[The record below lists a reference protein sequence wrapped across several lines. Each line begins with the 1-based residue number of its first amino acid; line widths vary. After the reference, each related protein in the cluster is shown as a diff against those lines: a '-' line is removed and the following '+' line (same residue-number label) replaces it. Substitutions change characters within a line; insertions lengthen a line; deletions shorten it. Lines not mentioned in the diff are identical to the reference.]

1 MINFLNGKTV
11 IRFIVFVI
19 FSVFIIE
26 IVFLQDRI
34 KECKT
39 DKEFLLKKQLE
50 LNKTIADLQSKI
62 ELQNETIK
70 QLNNELYKKQ
80 NELQAISKQYND
92 KIKTLK
98 TQLQNH
104 IKTIRDLKG
113 SLHKAEEANKF
124 LEEQLWSKE

>member
-11 IRFIVFVI
+11 ISFIVFVI

-50 LNKTIADLQSKI
+50 LNETIADLQAKI

-70 QLNNELYKKQ
+70 QLNSELYKKQ
-80 NELQAISKQYND
+80 NELQAVSKQYND
-92 KIKTLK
+92 KIKILK

-104 IKTIRDLKG
+104 IKTIGDLKD
-113 SLHKAEEANKF
+113 SLHKAKEANKF
-124 LEEQLWSKE
+124 LEERLWSKE

>member
-1 MINFLNGKTV
+1 MIKFLNGKTV
-11 IRFIVFVI
+11 ISFIVFVI

-50 LNKTIADLQSKI
+50 LNETIADLQAKI

-70 QLNNELYKKQ
+70 QLNSELYKKQ
-80 NELQAISKQYND
+80 NELQAVSNQYND

-98 TQLQNH
+98 TQIQNH
-104 IKTIRDLKG
+104 IKTIGDLKG
-113 SLHKAEEANKF
+113 SLKKAEEANKF